1 MAKQNSLI
9 TFTGKLGNIIGY
21 CRDGQYYLRSMPEKV
36 RQTNATRQAAKRFG
50 IASKQAALIRRAV
63 GPDLDIPCD
72 GNHVN
77 RLNRAFL
84 LAGIGNTK
92 GITGF
97 RFNQH
102 TGIEQ
107 FLPVA
112 PRFTRD
118 GVLHIPAQTMPQYR
132 QFTALEVKVIA
143 TRVDFAS
150 RRIIGVD
157 AAMTVIP
164 AMGVFTG
171 TTLSVEVPGN
181 GMLVVIVQIR
191 ALNGDVPTNNR
202 HYQAAD
208 IIAVLE
214 PQTKQV
220 YHSQKHSAYLTSA
233 PAIYDVV
240 ASTYPHS
247 PDSYIQRE

>member
-77 RLNRAFL
+77 RLNKAFL

-208 IIAVLE
+208 IIAVVEPKLQRTFQPKQRSQDIILE
-214 PQTKQV
+214 P
-220 YHSQKHSAYLTSA
+220 TSNDKF
-233 PAIYDVV
+233 P
-240 ASTYPHS
+240 STYLRFS
-247 PDSYIQRE
+247 NDAIQRE